1 MPGRALSLLSTT
13 VHLFQTAMELS
24 SLRLAASEFMRV
36 VIKVLRN
43 QFVHWALV
51 AV

>member
-24 SLRLAASEFMRV
+24 SLRLAVAEFMRV
-36 VIKVLRN
+36 VIKVSRN